1 MRAKND
7 SIEVAISGFGIL
19 KPLITHKSI
28 KVKRGSLLSDL
39 FNVMIERYGMRFRKI
54 VIDPETKEISTS
66 ICILIN
72 GKTASNLEEK
82 LEDGDEITLFIFVG
96 GG

>member
-7 SIEVAISGFGIL
+7 TIEVAISGFGIL
-19 KPLITHKSI
+19 KSLIADKSI
-28 KVKRGSLLSDL
+28 KVKRGSSLSDL
-39 FNVMIERYGMRFRKI
+39 LNVMIDRYGMGFRKV

-72 GKTASNLEEK
+72 GKTANNLEEK
-82 LEDGDEITLFIFVG
+82 LKDRDEITLFIFVG

>member
-1 MRAKND
+1 MRARND

-19 KPLITHKSI
+19 KPLITQKSI

-72 GKTASNLEEK
+72 GKTANNLEEK